1 MVRIYIFPA
10 VKTESHQNQPQPKE
24 DIKPTAFT
32 LRFKHGR
39 HTVLLF
45 AEPLT
50 PFSTIKTDL
59 LNILHERYPQGLPS
73 SASPTPTK
81 IPTEI
86 LDMILGVPI
95 DVYEPS
101 KGWTELATSG
111 GGIKESPKS
120 LGLKDGSVV
129 AFAFVNGEDRA
140 EKEGEFIVEW
150 SSYEDQYPEEEMAE
164 E

>member
-1 MVRIYIFPA
+1 
-10 VKTESHQNQPQPKE
+10 
-24 DIKPTAFT
+24 
-32 LRFKHGR
+32 
-39 HTVLLF
+39 
-45 AEPLT
+45 
-50 PFSTIKTDL
+50 
-59 LNILHERYPQGLPS
+59 
-73 SASPTPTK
+73 
-81 IPTEI
+81 
-86 LDMILGVPI
+86 MILGVPI